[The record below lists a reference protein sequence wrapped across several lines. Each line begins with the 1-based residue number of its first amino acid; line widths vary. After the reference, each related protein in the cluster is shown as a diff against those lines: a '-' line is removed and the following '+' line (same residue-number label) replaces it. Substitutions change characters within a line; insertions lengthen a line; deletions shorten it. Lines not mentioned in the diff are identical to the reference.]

1 MKNGQMLLKHLSWIG
16 KIVKIYE
23 MLLKNYIFG
32 RSVKN
37 FRTPGQFLKVWNK
50 LEMSGKKF
58 WKKCIENPG
67 GQKFWQRGGGEIS

>member
-23 MLLKNYIFG
+23 
-32 RSVKN
+32 RSGK
-37 FRTPGQFLKVWNK
+37 K
-50 LEMSGKKF
+50 LEMSGKIF
-58 WKKCIENPG
+58 GKKCMEKNPG